1 MLLDPSGNVSLC
13 ANDPV
18 VITCV
23 TTVGPLL
30 WETTTGNQLFTT
42 LQAPVIEGSFN
53 LVVNSADQRV
63 EGGETLLRVNSTASA
78 SNFIPTQDIVP
89 ITCREITT
97 DLFAEVLLKASELL
111 L

>member
-1 MLLDPSGNVSLC
+1 MSLSPSGNVSLC
-13 ANDPV
+13 ANDSV
-18 VITCV
+18 AITCV

-42 LQAPVIEGSFN
+42 LQAPVTEGSFN
-53 LVVNSADQRV
+53 LVVNSAEERI
-63 EGGETLLRVNSTASA
+63 EGGVTRFRVNSTASA

-89 ITCREITT
+89 ITCREFTT
-97 DLFAEVLLKASELL
+97 DLSAEVLLKAGELL